1 MSYHSSLETI
11 NNKLVDLQF
20 VLLLSKLS
28 CGFSPTDFLEAQIL
42 LRTVV
47 TRFMDYRC
55 GLEQNLNMPLAFPW
69 AWPSPAL
76 HPDPQATKQWAVLSA
91 ANCGLAVCQLTQQS
105 KLTHSTGVYSLTG
118 CAKTGICCNREQI
131 TCPSWFGRVLT
142 QTVLC
147 WCQTLSLFLIN
158 KILLQGMW

>member
-55 GLEQNLNMPLAFPW
+55 GLEQNLNMPLAFP
-69 AWPSPAL
+69 
-76 HPDPQATKQWAVLSA
+76 
-91 ANCGLAVCQLTQQS
+91 
-105 KLTHSTGVYSLTG
+105 
-118 CAKTGICCNREQI
+118 
-131 TCPSWFGRVLT
+131 
-142 QTVLC
+142 
-147 WCQTLSLFLIN
+147 
-158 KILLQGMW
+158 